1 MQERAKVC
9 YEIGWFIASD
19 SLEIDND
26 VLNTSG
32 FPFSYKKFNISDF
45 FFQHKD
51 LLYKKK
57 DELKRE
63 LSLIQQEYEKEREMV
78 IHINILVQIPGSSTC
93 IYFKIGYLRVGEIF
107 TSYMISYKL
116 RKISLHICLKH
127 KILRVINHTSA
138 YLIPTDIVW
147 P

>member
-78 IHINILVQIPGSSTC
+78 MHINVLVQIVVHVFTLKLV
-93 IYFKIGYLRVGEIF
+93 IYALGKF
-107 TSYMISYKL
+107 
-116 RKISLHICLKH
+116 SL
-127 KILRVINHTSA
+127 VT
-138 YLIPTDIVW
+138 W
-147 P
+147 

>member
-1 MQERAKVC
+1 M
-9 YEIGWFIASD
+9 IASD

-32 FPFSYKKFNISDF
+32 FPFSYKKFNISEF

-78 IHINILVQIPGSSTC
+78 MHINVLVQI
-93 IYFKIGYLRVGEIF
+93 VVHVF
-107 TSYMISYKL
+107 TL
-116 RKISLHICLKH
+116 NWLFTRWGNLH
-127 KILRVINHTSA
+127 
-138 YLIPTDIVW
+138 
-147 P
+147 